1 MLKSLK
7 IKFYLTL
14 KRDMGLVMSG
24 GVSPITR
31 SGLGD
36 QETASPFKLK
46 VSGF

>member
-7 IKFYLTL
+7 IEFCLTL
-14 KRDMGLVMSG
+14 KRDMGQVVSG

-36 QETASPFKLK
+36 QETASPVKLK